1 MLKLPSHFYA
11 MVDPAGGHH
20 PIDLAQALLAA
31 GARIMQLRLKQ
42 CGSRELLETAR
53 AIAALCRAHHA
64 ILIVND
70 RADIA
75 KLAGAHGV
83 HVGQDDLPA
92 ATVRTIVGP
101 DLIVGVSTH
110 SVDQA
115 RAAEAAGA
123 DYIGFGA
130 IYSGGLKNVSNAQ
143 GLERLAEVRAAVAMP
158 IVAIGGITEATMPA
172 VLAAGAD
179 AAAIIT
185 DVVRAPDLP
194 AKVRAL
200 LAIGPPQAV
209 PPAGE
214 RRG

>member
-1 MLKLPSHFYA
+1 MMKLPSHFYA
-11 MVDPAGGHH
+11 MVDPAGGHQ
-20 PIDLAQALLAA
+20 PVELARALLEA

-42 CGSRELLETAR
+42 SGSREMLEAAR
-53 AIAALCRAHHA
+53 AIAALCHTHDA

-75 KLAGAHGV
+75 KLAGADGV

-92 ATVRTIVGP
+92 AMVRTIVGP

-110 SVDQA
+110 SVAQA

-130 IYSGGLKNVSNAQ
+130 IYSGGLKNVSDAQ
-143 GLERLAEVRAAVAMP
+143 GLERLREVRAAVALP

-172 VLAAGAD
+172 VIAAGAD

-200 LAIGPPQAV
+200 LAIGPTQAV
-209 PPAGE
+209 RPAGD
-214 RRG
+214 RRA